1 MEITKIAIIA
11 IIGAVFAILLKDNI
25 PVFSLTVSAGVTMV
39 ILFILLPMIRESFA
53 LYDDI
58 KTYIKIDTTYI
69 KLLVKSV
76 VIAYIS
82 MFSSQLCRD
91 FGQGAIGD
99 KVELGGKVI
108 IMAITAPVMVELIKD
123 ITTIF

>member
-39 ILFILLPMIRESFA
+39 ILFILLPQIRESFA